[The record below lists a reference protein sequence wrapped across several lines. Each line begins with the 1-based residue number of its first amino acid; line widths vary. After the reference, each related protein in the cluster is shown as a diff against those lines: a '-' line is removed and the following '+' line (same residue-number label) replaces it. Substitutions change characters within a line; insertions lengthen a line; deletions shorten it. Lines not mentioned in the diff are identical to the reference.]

1 MRRVSPI
8 VLAMLIAVFSFA
20 VNAPRAEA
28 HSRHGGGALAF
39 GIAAAVIGGVALS
52 RSHRQHRYYNNYYDD
67 GYDYAPSYYSRR
79 SYYRGGYYNGYSGGR
94 SSYAIGG
101 FGGGHGHHHRHH

>member
-1 MRRVSPI
+1 MRRVSSI

-52 RSHRQHRYYNNYYDD
+52 RSHRHHRYNNSYYDNS
-67 GYDYAPSYYSRR
+67 YDYAPRHYSRR
-79 SYYRGGYYNGYSGGR
+79 SYYRGYSYGNLIGGYNYNGGGR
-94 SSYAIGG
+94 H
-101 FGGGHGHHHRHH
+101 HGHHHRH